1 MTSVKKTHFKP
12 IPKVITDLSPAELS
26 LIKMANPVV
35 KVAFDYKKNTTRF
48 YSGHIINFK
57 QDITKIN
64 LVLPNLVED
73 C

>member
-1 MTSVKKTHFKP
+1 
-12 IPKVITDLSPAELS
+12 
-26 LIKMANPVV
+26 MANPVV

-57 QDITKIN
+57 QDITKVN